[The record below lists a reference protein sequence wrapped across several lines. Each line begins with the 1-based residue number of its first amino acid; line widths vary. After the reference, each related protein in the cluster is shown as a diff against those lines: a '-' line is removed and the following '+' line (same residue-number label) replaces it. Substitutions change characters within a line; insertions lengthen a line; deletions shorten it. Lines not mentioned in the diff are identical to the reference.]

1 MENLEIIQSL
11 VYSLGTYLL
20 TVVHLQN
27 ITIEGASVIDGD
39 NTATNGVI
47 HIINKVQN
55 CVLRHMWHLLLLL
68 FLLLY
73 SICGGVGGVLSL
85 NIKVTCFIIFN
96 LKPFRGSTHSV
107 RLSYSLLMPV
117 SCSGFI

>member
-55 CVLRHMWHLLLLL
+55 CVLQHMWHLLLLL
-68 FLLLY
+68 FLLL
-73 SICGGVGGVLSL
+73 
-85 NIKVTCFIIFN
+85 
-96 LKPFRGSTHSV
+96 
-107 RLSYSLLMPV
+107 
-117 SCSGFI
+117 

>member
-1 MENLEIIQSL
+1 M
-11 VYSLGTYLL
+11 YSVGTHLL

-39 NTATNGVI
+39 NAATNGVI

-55 CVLRHMWHLLLLL
+55 RSLLHIWPLLLVLFILL
-68 FLLLY
+68 H
-73 SICGGVGGVLSL
+73 SIIGGVGGVLSL
-85 NIKVTCFIIFN
+85 NIKVTCFIIFI